1 MNGPI
6 VVGTDGSSSATAA
19 VEWAA
24 DEAARKE
31 LPVRIVHA
39 VDRLPYDIPHY
50 PIPGAL
56 DRMMRSG
63 QQILHQA
70 EQIVRARQPGVD
82 VSADMITGSPASVL
96 RIEAGNASE
105 VVVGSRGLGGF
116 AGMLLGSVSQH
127 VAGHEEV
134 AVPVI
139 VVRPGPTA
147 VHGEIVVGFDGS
159 PESEAALA
167 YAFEEARLRHSRLRA
182 VYAWQ
187 LPIYVYAYG
196 TPYNS
201 DEVGQA
207 QQKFALGTL
216 AAWQDKFRDVTVVTD
231 SVCAHPVAALVEASA
246 QADLLIVGSRGNGAI
261 GAVVLGSVSR
271 GVLHH
276 AHCPVAV
283 VRS

>member
-1 MNGPI
+1 MSEPI
-6 VVGTDGSSSATAA
+6 VVGTDGSAAATAA

-39 VDRLPYDIPHY
+39 VDRLLYDIPRY

-56 DRMMRSG
+56 DSMTRSG
-63 QQILHQA
+63 RQLLDQA
-70 EQIVRARQPGVD
+70 EQIVRDRQPGVD
-82 VSADMITGSPASVL
+82 VSVEMVTGSPASVL
-96 RIEAGNASE
+96 RIEADNASE

-127 VAGHEEV
+127 VAGHT
-134 AVPVI
+134 AVPV
-139 VVRPGPTA
+139 VVVWPGPTA
-147 VHGEIVVGFDGS
+147 VRGEIVVGFDGS
-159 PESEAALA
+159 AESESALA
-167 YAFEEARLRHSRLRA
+167 YAFEEARLRQSRLRA
-182 VYAWQ
+182 IYAWQ
-187 LPIYVYAYG
+187 LPIYDYAYG
-196 TPYNS
+196 IPY
-201 DEVGQA
+201 DTDDVGQA
-207 QQKFALGTL
+207 QQEFALAQL

-231 SVCAHPVAALVEASA
+231 AVCAHPVAALVEASA
-246 QADLLIVGSRGNGAI
+246 RADLLVVGSRGHGAI
-261 GAVVLGSVSR
+261 SAVVLGSVSR